1 MNITTSNTNKQAIL
15 GVNTTYETVLT
26 VEGIILSNP
35 MMSELQDIGKLD
47 KTSLLKMSLM
57 EFLRTPVS
65 SRKLKR
71 LFVAA
76 KDDDKFRNVLQ
87 GGQVE

>member
-1 MNITTSNTNKQAIL
+1 MTITTSNNKQTVL
-15 GVNTTYETVLT
+15 GVNTTFETVLT

-35 MMSELQDIGKLD
+35 MMSELQNLGKLD

-76 KDDDKFRNVLQ
+76 KDDDKFRAVLQ
-87 GGQVE
+87 GGSL

>member
-1 MNITTSNTNKQAIL
+1 MTITTSNNKQTVL
-15 GVNTTYETVLT
+15 GVNTTFETVLT

-35 MMSELQDIGKLD
+35 MMSELQNYGKLD

-76 KDDDKFRNVLQ
+76 KDDNKFRAVLQ
-87 GGQVE
+87 GGSLE

>member
-87 GGQVE
+87 GGQLE

>member
-1 MNITTSNTNKQAIL
+1 MNVTTSNNRQTVL

-35 MMSELQDIGKLD
+35 MMSELQDLGKLD

-76 KDDDKFRNVLQ
+76 KDDDKFRSVLQ
-87 GGQVE
+87 GGQLE

>member
-1 MNITTSNTNKQAIL
+1 MITTSNNKQAVL

-76 KDDDKFRNVLQ
+76 KDDDKFRAVLQ
-87 GGQVE
+87 GGQLE

>member
-76 KDDDKFRNVLQ
+76 KDDDKFRAVLQ
-87 GGQVE
+87 GGQLE

>member
-1 MNITTSNTNKQAIL
+1 MITTSNNKQAIL

-35 MMSELQDIGKLD
+35 MMSELQNIGKLD

-76 KDDDKFRNVLQ
+76 KDDDKFRAVLQ
-87 GGQVE
+87 GGPLE

>member
-1 MNITTSNTNKQAIL
+1 MITTSNNKQAIL

-76 KDDDKFRNVLQ
+76 KDDDKFRAVLQ
-87 GGQVE
+87 GGQLE